1 MKKKTI
7 VILLIAALVLVLG
20 AVGAGLAVQL
30 GWVAAPEAEPASGD
44 DVTMTENGLE
54 LTGSVDMENDY
65 TEASGEFAI
74 KTVDEVISDGLV
86 TLGEVFSVNARERDM
101 TRTETEHLA
110 VIGEGDGTSGE
121 FRFTNNEF
129 LLEDIPVLEVYD
141 DNGEEKPLL
150 LFLHGITQN
159 KEKMTVTLEDFAA
172 AGYYTVTLDAYAQ
185 GSRCMEGVLVDDW
198 ASMMITIDDIT
209 EVIDYY
215 RTVDGVDAENFI
227 LGGFSMGSIE
237 AWFYTLV
244 GEYRPRALVAL
255 AGMCDIGAWHDETL
269 ETLYYAW
276 LECRRGNVEVVTRR
290 QTESYTEQKKSL
302 IDAMNISAQPEAFS
316 DLPIFFAIGT
326 EDSYFDAERCEAI
339 LQTLRD
345 AGNDEVTCIVYDAV
359 EHTITDEMRAD
370 ALAFLADLAE

>member
-20 AVGAGLAVQL
+20 AAGVGVAVRL
-30 GWVAAPEAEPASGD
+30 GWIAVPETETASGEETT
-44 DVTMTENGLE
+44 VTERGLE
-54 LTGSVDMENDY
+54 LTGSVDVENDY
-65 TEASGEFAI
+65 SEASGEFAI
-74 KTVDEVISDGLV
+74 KTLDEVISDGLV
-86 TLGEVFSVNARERDM
+86 TLGEVFSVNARERAVI
-101 TRTETEHLA
+101 RTETEHLP
-110 VIGEGDGTSGE
+110 VIGEGTGASGE
-121 FRFTNNEF
+121 YRFTNNEF
-129 LLEDIPVLEVYD
+129 LLDDIPVLEVYD
-141 DNGEEKPLL
+141 DNGEDKTLL

-215 RTVDGVDAENFI
+215 RTVDGVDAEHFV

-237 AWFYTLV
+237 TWFYTLA
-244 GEYRPRALVAL
+244 GEYRPSALIAL
-255 AGMCDIGAWHDETL
+255 AGMCDIGAWHDENL

-302 IDAMNISAQPEAFS
+302 IDAMNISAQPEAFA
-316 DLPIFFAIGT
+316 DIPIFFGVGT
-326 EDSYFDAERCEAI
+326 EDSYFEADHCETI

-345 AGNDEVTCIVYDAV
+345 TGNDVITCVVYDGV

-370 ALAFLADLAE
+370 ALAFLAELNT